1 MTAASSECLADGS
14 LQLRFPEYQG
24 GGEATLSD
32 SSTTLVYLY
41 RAAGDELLVKRVGR
55 SHGLTFP
62 AVPYDVA
69 TGAWFRFRRVVPPA
83 PAHDTDSTNWRRA
96 TEVAYVLD
104 GDYSARPT
112 CGDLP
117 SDTQSHRDFLRQA
130 LKDVQSPGLQDT
142 LGATPV
148 DFAVMADDVEA
159 LERFTQMGY
168 PLTTRDGT
176 LLHGA
181 AMFGSPA
188 LIQYLVDRN
197 VGVNV
202 QTAYG
207 ATPLMVA
214 ASANRLV
221 VVRLLLVEGANP
233 NLHVTSGEGALQYA
247 LACGYTPTVEAL
259 LDAGAVVDEK
269 AMTIADKTGASEA
282 LRKRISTPH
291 EGTTAP

>member
-1 MTAASSECLADGS
+1 MFVLLVAAAPACDA
-14 LQLRFPEYQG
+14 
-24 GGEATLSD
+24 D
-32 SSTTLVYLY
+32 SS
-41 RAAGDELLVKRVGR
+41 
-55 SHGLTFP
+55 
-62 AVPYDVA
+62 
-69 TGAWFRFRRVVPPA
+69 
-83 PAHDTDSTNWRRA
+83 NWQRA
-96 TEVAYVLD
+96 TKAAYVLD
-104 GDYSARPT
+104 GDYAARPP

-142 LGATPV
+142 VGATPI
-148 DFAVMADDVEA
+148 DFAVMADDVDA
-159 LERFTQMGY
+159 LDRFAQMGY

-188 LIQYLVDRN
+188 LIEYLVNRH
-197 VGVNV
+197 VGVNG

-214 ASANRLV
+214 ASANRLE

-233 NLHVTSGEGALQYA
+233 NLHVTGGEGALQYA

-269 AMTIADKTGASEA
+269 AMTIAEKTGASEA

-291 EGTTAP
+291 KDAVAP